1 MDNILKVEKLR
12 VSYHTYAGEVQSV
25 RGVSFNLD
33 KGEIL
38 AIVGESGSG
47 KTVTAKSVLRLIKG
61 PLGEIKNGS
70 KIIFDGKDILDL
82 NRRELE
88 QFRGGEVS
96 MIFQDPMTSLNPTMK
111 IGKQI
116 TESIMIHRKMSR
128 SEAEKEAI
136 KMLKLVK
143 IPNAEIRANEY
154 PFQFSGG
161 MRQRAMIAIALA
173 CNPKLLIA
181 DEPTTALDVT
191 VQAQI
196 MDLLKELQ
204 GKLGTA
210 IMLITHDLGVVAE
223 NAQKVAVMYGGMI
236 VERGLVEEIFSDP
249 QHPYTLALLRAIPKL
264 DMDSDEKLISIEG
277 TPPDLVAPP
286 KGCPFAPR
294 CKYCMPI
301 CKNRI
306 PDVTNIT
313 DTHKTM
319 CWLKHEYAPSV
330 DLSLSCDDEKTSL
343 AHENSYK
350 NEKNAGK
357 NKKSDTLIEVR
368 NLKKYFTISK
378 NKVLKAVDDVSFS
391 IERGETLGIVGESG
405 CGKTTCGRTIL
416 ELYKPSAG
424 QVIFE
429 GENVYEMS
437 KPQKSRFM
445 KNAQMIFQ
453 DPYASLNPRMTVS
466 DIISEGIDIHGLYRG
481 KDRMNRVYELLSMIG
496 LNKEH
501 ANRFPHEFSGGQ
513 RQRIGIA
520 RALAVEPKFIVCDE
534 PISAL
539 DMSIQAQVVNLL
551 LDLQNRFDLTY
562 MFIAHD
568 LSMVKYI
575 SNRVG
580 VMYLGCTVELAESK
594 ELYKNPLHPYTKVL
608 MSAIPTTD
616 PKLAMSKKPLDD
628 GEVSS
633 PINPSP
639 GCRFRSRCKY
649 AKKICSEAMPEMKEV
664 DKNHYVACYL
674 Y

>member
-1 MDNILKVEKLR
+1 LENILKVENLR

-25 RGVSFNLD
+25 RGISFNLS

-47 KTVTAKSVLRLIKG
+47 KTVTAKSVLRLIKE
-61 PLGEIKNGS
+61 PVGEIKEGS
-70 KIIFDGKDILDL
+70 NITFEGKDILTL
-82 NRRELE
+82 NRKNLE
-88 QFRGGEVS
+88 QYRGGDVS

-116 TESIMIHRKMSR
+116 CESIMIHRNISK
-128 SEAEKEAI
+128 EDAEKEAI

-143 IPNAEIRANEY
+143 IPNAETRINEY

-173 CNPKLLIA
+173 CNPKVLIA

-196 MDLLKELQ
+196 MDLIKELQ
-204 GKLGTA
+204 GELGTA

-223 NAQKVAVMYGGMI
+223 NAHKVAVMYGGMI
-236 VERGLVEEIFSDP
+236 VERGLVHEIFNNP
-249 QHPYTLALLRAIPKL
+249 QHPYTVALLKAIPKL
-264 DMDSDEKLISIEG
+264 DMNSDERLISIDG

-286 KGCPFAPR
+286 KGCAFAPR

-301 CKNRI
+301 CKKKI
-306 PDVTNIT
+306 PDIT
-313 DTHKTM
+313 DVSDTHKTM
-319 CWLKHEYAPSV
+319 CWLNHEYAPSV
-330 DLSLSCDDEKTSL
+330 DLSLGADDVKISSVQRKDAIKKENIKKTHS
-343 AHENSYK
+343 
-350 NEKNAGK
+350 
-357 NKKSDTLIEVR
+357 LIEVK
-368 NLKKYFTISK
+368 NLKKYFKISK
-378 NKVLKAVDDVSFS
+378 DKVLKAVDDVSFD
-391 IERGETLGIVGESG
+391 IKKGETLGIVGESG

-416 ELYKPSAG
+416 ELYKPTAG
-424 QVIFE
+424 QVLFE
-429 GENVYEMS
+429 NKNVYGMNKME
-437 KPQKSRFM
+437 KRKFM

-466 DIISEGIDIHGLYRG
+466 DIICEGIDIHGLYSG
-481 KDRMNRVYELLSMIG
+481 KDKLSRVYELLNMVG

-520 RALAVEPKFIVCDE
+520 RALAIEPKFIVCDE

-580 VMYLGCTVELAESK
+580 VMYLGCMVELAESR
-594 ELYKNPLHPYTKVL
+594 ELYSNPLHPYTKVL

-616 PKLAMSKKPLDD
+616 LELVKKKKHLDG

-633 PINPSP
+633 PINPLP
-639 GCRFRSRCKY
+639 GCRFRNRCKY
-649 AKKICSEAMPEMKEV
+649 SKKICSEAMPKMKKV
-664 DKNHYVACYL
+664 GNNHYIACHL